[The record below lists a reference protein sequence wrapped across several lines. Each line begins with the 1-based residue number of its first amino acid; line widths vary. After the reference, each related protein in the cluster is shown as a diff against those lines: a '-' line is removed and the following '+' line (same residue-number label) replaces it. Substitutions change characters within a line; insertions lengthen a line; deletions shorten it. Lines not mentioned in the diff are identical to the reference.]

1 MVTRVQRLDENLL
14 SKQRFFSPQDF
25 RKGKK
30 KKNLRKGFIGRM
42 SVFLR
47 IGSNFESIFRYSEKG
62 VIYFNHK

>member
-1 MVTRVQRLDENLL
+1 MRICCPNRD
-14 SKQRFFSPQDF
+14 FFPPRISE
-25 RKGKK
+25 REKK

-47 IGSNFESIFRYSEKG
+47 TGSNFESIFRYSEKG

>member
-14 SKQRFFSPQDF
+14 SKQRFFPHRISE
-25 RKGKK
+25 RG

-47 IGSNFESIFRYSEKG
+47 TGSNFESIFRYSEKS
-62 VIYFNHK
+62 VIYFIQK